1 MSTELLARGGIM
13 SKIKISGML
22 KNITDNEI
30 TEFTTTAIKQKDKYK
45 FIVNNEK
52 YILTII
58 TPNKIIMNRNNNE
71 IEQTMYFEK
80 NKTISSIY
88 TLKENNITINIDVLT
103 NEIELTAAIKF
114 YNDGVVV
121 FNKLIS
127 SFPSNILAFFKHFLD
142 L

>member
-1 MSTELLARGGIM
+1 MTTELLARGGIM

-30 TEFTTTAIKQKDKYK
+30 TEFSTTAIKQKDKYK
-45 FIVNNEK
+45 FIVNDEK

-58 TPNKIIMNRNNNE
+58 APNKIIMNRNNNE

-80 NKTISSIY
+80 NKTVSSIY

-103 NEIELTAAIKF
+103 NEIELTENSIKIL
-114 YNDGVVV
+114 YTIID
-121 FNKLIS
+121 
-127 SFPSNILAFFKHFLD
+127 SNISYEYNIEMSE
-142 L
+142 

>member
-1 MSTELLARGGIM
+1 M
-13 SKIKISGML
+13 SKIKIAGML

-30 TEFTTTAIKQKDKYK
+30 NKFTTTAIKQKDKYK
-45 FIVNNEK
+45 YLVNDEK

-58 TPNKIIMNRNNNE
+58 TPNKIIMNRTNNE

-103 NEIELTAAIKF
+103 NEIELTENSIRIL
-114 YNDGVVV
+114 YTIID
-121 FNKLIS
+121 
-127 SFPSNILAFFKHFLD
+127 SNISYEYNIEMSE
-142 L
+142 

>member
-1 MSTELLARGGIM
+1 M
-13 SKIKISGML
+13 SKIKIAGML

-30 TEFTTTAIKQKDKYK
+30 NKFTTTAIKQKDKYK
-45 FIVNNEK
+45 YLVNDEK

-58 TPNKIIMNRNNNE
+58 TPNKIIMNRTNNE

-103 NEIELTAAIKF
+103 NEIELTENSIRIL
-114 YNDGVVV
+114 YTVID
-121 FNKLIS
+121 
-127 SFPSNILAFFKHFLD
+127 SNISYEYNIEMSE
-142 L
+142 

>member
-1 MSTELLARGGIM
+1 MTTELLARGGIM

-30 TEFTTTAIKQKDKYK
+30 NEFTTTAIKQKDKYK
-45 FIVNNEK
+45 FIVNDEK

-58 TPNKIIMNRNNNE
+58 APNKIIMNRNNNE

-80 NKTISSIY
+80 NKTVSSIY

-103 NEIELTAAIKF
+103 NKIELTENSIKIL
-114 YNDGVVV
+114 YTIID
-121 FNKLIS
+121 
-127 SFPSNILAFFKHFLD
+127 SNISYEYNIEMSE
-142 L
+142 

>member
-1 MSTELLARGGIM
+1 M

-30 TEFTTTAIKQKDKYK
+30 NEFTATAIKQKDKYK
-45 FIVNNEK
+45 FIVNDEK

-58 TPNKIIMNRNNNE
+58 TPNKIIMNRNNDE

-103 NEIELTAAIKF
+103 NEIELTKNSIKIL
-114 YNDGVVV
+114 YTIID
-121 FNKLIS
+121 
-127 SFPSNILAFFKHFLD
+127 SNISYEYNIEMSE
-142 L
+142 

>member
-58 TPNKIIMNRNNNE
+58 TPNKIIMNRNNDE

-103 NEIELTAAIKF
+103 NEIELTKNSIKIL
-114 YNDGVVV
+114 YTIID
-121 FNKLIS
+121 
-127 SFPSNILAFFKHFLD
+127 SNISYEYNIEMSE
-142 L
+142 

>member
-13 SKIKISGML
+13 SKIKIAGML

-30 TEFTTTAIKQKDKYK
+30 NKFTTTAIKQKDKYK
-45 FIVNNEK
+45 YLVNDEK

-58 TPNKIIMNRNNNE
+58 TPNKIIMNRTNNE

-103 NEIELTAAIKF
+103 NEIELTENSIRIL
-114 YNDGVVV
+114 YTVID
-121 FNKLIS
+121 
-127 SFPSNILAFFKHFLD
+127 SNISYEYNIEMSE
-142 L
+142 

>member
-1 MSTELLARGGIM
+1 MTTELLARGGIM

-30 TEFTTTAIKQKDKYK
+30 NEFTTTAIKQKDKYK
-45 FIVNNEK
+45 FIVNDEK

-58 TPNKIIMNRNNNE
+58 APNKIIMNRNNNE
-71 IEQTMYFEK
+71 IEQTMYFET

-103 NEIELTAAIKF
+103 NEIELTENSIKIL
-114 YNDGVVV
+114 YTIID
-121 FNKLIS
+121 
-127 SFPSNILAFFKHFLD
+127 SNISYEYNIEMSE
-142 L
+142 

>member
-58 TPNKIIMNRNNNE
+58 TPNKIIMNRNNDE

-103 NEIELTAAIKF
+103 NEIELTKNSIRIL
-114 YNDGVVV
+114 YTIID
-121 FNKLIS
+121 
-127 SFPSNILAFFKHFLD
+127 SNISYEYNIEMSE
-142 L
+142 